1 MITLENISK
10 TYIISSE
17 NKVGAVQ
24 GVNLQI
30 DRGEFL
36 VITGRSGS
44 GKTTLLNLAAGLTR
58 PSSGQVILDGVD
70 LWSLSDQKQSRLR
83 SEKFGF
89 IFQFPSL
96 IPTLNAL
103 ENVVL
108 PTIFTNGH
116 TKQGAYPRAA
126 QLMELVGLEDKKTSF
141 PRQLSAG
148 QQQRV
153 VIARALMNRPEVLLA
168 DEPTS
173 DLDEQTEHEI
183 VELFAQIHREN
194 GITVIMVTHTN
205 QLTAYSTRAIE
216 MALGKIKTGTSR
228 D

>member
-1 MITLENISK
+1 VISK
-10 TYIISSE
+10 E

-24 GVNLQI
+24 GVSLQI
-30 DRGEFL
+30 NKGEFL
-36 VITGRSGS
+36 VIAGRSGS

-58 PSSGQVILDGVD
+58 PSSGCVMLDGVD
-70 LWSLSDQKQSRLR
+70 LWSLSDQQQSRLR

-116 TKQGAYPRAA
+116 AKKAAYQRAED
-126 QLMELVGLEDKKTSF
+126 LMKLVDLEDKKTSY

-148 QQQRV
+148 QQRV
-153 VIARALMNRPEVLLA
+153 VIARTLMNQPKVLLA
-168 DEPTS
+168 DEHTC

-183 VELFAQIHREN
+183 VELFVQIHREN
-194 GITVIMVTHTN
+194 GITIIMATHTN
-205 QLTAYSTRAIE
+205 QLTAYSTRAVE
-216 MALGKIKTGTSR
+216 MAMGKIKTGR
-228 D
+228 FP

>member
-1 MITLENISK
+1 MITLDNISK
-10 TYIISSE
+10 TYTISKE

-24 GVNLQI
+24 GVSLQI
-30 DRGEFL
+30 DKGEFL

-58 PSSGQVILDGVD
+58 PSSGRVMLDGVD
-70 LWSLSDQKQSRLR
+70 LWSLSDPQQSRLR

-108 PTIFTNGH
+108 PIIFTNGH
-116 TKQGAYPRAA
+116 AKKAAYQRAED
-126 QLMELVGLEDKKTSF
+126 LMELVGLEDKKISY

-153 VIARALMNRPEVLLA
+153 VIARALMNQPKVLLA

-183 VELFAQIHREN
+183 VQLFAQIHRDN
-194 GITVIMVTHTN
+194 GITILMVTHTN
-205 QLTAYSTRAIE
+205 QLTAYSTRAVE
-216 MALGKIKTGTSR
+216 MAMGKIKTG
-228 D
+228 

>member
-1 MITLENISK
+1 MITLDNISK
-10 TYIISSE
+10 TYTISKE

-24 GVNLQI
+24 GVSLQI
-30 DRGEFL
+30 DKGEFL

-58 PSSGQVILDGVD
+58 PSSGRVMLDGVD
-70 LWSLSDQKQSRLR
+70 LWSLSDQQQSRLR

-108 PTIFTNGH
+108 PILFTSDH
-116 TKQGAYPRAA
+116 AKKAAFQRADD
-126 QLMELVGLEDKKTSF
+126 LMKLVGLEDKKTSY

-153 VIARALMNRPEVLLA
+153 VIARALMNQPEVLLA

-194 GITVIMVTHTN
+194 GITIIMVTHTN
-205 QLTAYSTRAIE
+205 QLTAYSTRAVE
-216 MALGKIKTGTSR
+216 MAMGKIKKG
-228 D
+228 

>member
-10 TYIISSE
+10 TYVISKE
-17 NKVGAVQ
+17 NKVGAVL
-24 GVNLQI
+24 GVDLRI
-30 DRGEFL
+30 ERGEFL
-36 VITGRSGS
+36 IITGRSGS

-58 PSSGQVILDGVD
+58 PSSGQVMMDNVD
-70 LWSLSDQKQSRLR
+70 LWSLSDQQQSHLR
-83 SEKFGF
+83 SQKFGF

-108 PTIFTNGH
+108 PSIFTNGH
-116 TKQGAYPRAA
+116 TKNTPYQRAA
-126 QLMELVGLEDKKTSF
+126 DLLKLVGLEDKKTSY

-153 VIARALMNRPEVLLA
+153 VIARALMNHPEVLLA

-183 VELFAQIHREN
+183 VELFAQIHRQN
-194 GITVIMVTHTN
+194 GITIIMVTHTN
-205 QLTAYSTRAIE
+205 QLTSYGTRTIE
-216 MALGKIKTGTSR
+216 MSMGKIKTG
-228 D
+228 